1 MKKRLRRNSK
11 HTKKFSAVFDTS
23 VLIILTKLGYLD
35 DAFNFFNK
43 IEVPSAVVKE
53 LSVKENEA
61 YFRIKELID
70 RKLITLEEVEKDFP
84 GLGKGNRRQSL

>member
-1 MKKRLRRNSK
+1 M
-11 HTKKFSAVFDTS
+11 
-23 VLIILTKLGYLD
+23 
-35 DAFNFFNK
+35 
-43 IEVPSAVVKE
+43 KE

-61 YFRIKELID
+61 YFRIKGLVD

>member
-1 MKKRLRRNSK
+1 MRR
-11 HTKKFSAVFDTS
+11 TKKFSAVFDTS

-53 LSVKENEA
+53 LSVKENET
-61 YFRIKELID
+61 YFRIKELVD
-70 RKLITLEEVEKDFP
+70 RKLVTLEEVEKDFP
-84 GLGKGNRRQSL
+84 GLGKGNR